1 MEKEGQCQG
10 RKEKQ
15 TEQMFVRLGG
25 WLGGCQGNDGRGPA
39 AVPGGRRA
47 TVSAGL
53 GLAELRAELPGIKQ
67 EPHTVAACT
76 HASIHTNSHKRTQ
89 THTHKC
95 THTHTPHRARGL
107 ETNKQRELDK
117 RTPSRSKVCIQ
128 DTDTHTFMHARTH
141 THTLL
146 QKERAGLCAR
156 AEARGVWRVW
166 GGINGL

>member
-1 MEKEGQCQG
+1 MVEKEGQCQG

-141 THTLL
+141 THTLA
-146 QKERAGLCAR
+146 ERESWALCQS
-156 AEARGVWRVW
+156 
-166 GGINGL
+166 